1 MPQIIRLCPGCRRPG
16 WPHNSVDECVRYL
29 GLTDLPHA
37 LRLIADEIYRFRATF
52 DRGTPE
58 EYALTTASTLLHEL
72 AALLVAVPF
81 PPT

>member
-1 MPQIIRLCPGCRRPG
+1 MALVPRCCPGCRRPG
-16 WPHNSVDECVRYL
+16 PAHGSVAECVRYL

-58 EYALTTASTLLHEL
+58 EFALTSASALLHEL
-72 AALLVAVPF
+72 AALLTAPS
-81 PPT
+81 